1 MTLPNQHCDNPRVRI
16 IRGFAAAA
24 ILACTALG
32 LAGPAQADQVIQ
44 GIYNYMETDG
54 EAGTWEITPSC
65 VPTVGDLREPLALPV
80 ACRLHVIGSRGKP
93 SGDALLTDGVW
104 AFETPVGDGMKCPD
118 GSWGSTT
125 ETVKFNDLTMSGTR
139 SIFHTDACGLQ
150 PGQIDIPFTLS
161 FKAPLPNPLDRYP
174 LICEPGGLRRC
185 F

>member
-1 MTLPNQHCDNPRVRI
+1 MRI

-32 LAGPAQADQVIQ
+32 FAGPAQADQVMQ
-44 GIYNYMETDG
+44 GIYNYTEKDG
-54 EAGTWEITPSC
+54 EAGTWEIYPSC
-65 VPTVGDLREPLALPV
+65 VPTVGDLRDNLALPV
-80 ACRLHVIGSRGKP
+80 ACRLHVVGSRGIT
-93 SGDALLTDGVW
+93 SGEARLTDGVW
-104 AFETPVGDGMKCPD
+104 AFETTVGEGMKCPD

-125 ETVKFNDLTMSGTR
+125 EAVEFDDITMSGTR
-139 SIFHTDACGLQ
+139 RIFHTDACGLQ
-150 PGQIDIPFTLS
+150 PGQIVVPFTLS